1 MLNVF
6 ISRGEFVVS
15 KSIVAALLC
24 IPFAANAQDL
34 FVQYE
39 GTVSS
44 IERAPSAELPPFA
57 IGDPIKG
64 TLRIQPGRA
73 PTDALQGDPHMGQ
86 YFGGFGVEF
95 IKGPTHPAWGE
106 PADSVT
112 VYNDWQPPSPVAPLQ
127 DGIIMNDSWYAAD
140 DQFNLLLG
148 LQGANTRLFRT
159 DALEQSFDVESEPGI
174 SLWGYIERGLGEFR
188 RVVNFTLSRLSVTP
202 GSCRP

>member
-1 MLNVF
+1 MA
-6 ISRGEFVVS
+6 
-15 KSIVAALLC
+15 KPIVAALLC

-44 IERAPSAELPPFA
+44 IERAPLAELPPFT

-73 PTDALQGDPHMGQ
+73 PTDVLPADPHMGQ

-95 IKGPTHPAWGE
+95 IKGPRHPPGGE
-106 PADSVT
+106 PTDSVT
-112 VYNDWQPPSPVAPLQ
+112 VYNDWQPPSPVAGLQ
-127 DGIIMNDSWYAAD
+127 DGIIMVDSWYAAD

-148 LQGANTRLFRT
+148 LQGASTRLFRT

-174 SLWGYIERGLGEFR
+174 SLWGYIERGLGQFR
-188 RVVNFTLSRLSVTP
+188 RVINFTLSRLSVTP
-202 GSCRP
+202 GSCRA